1 MRRTLIGLV
10 AAGALLVAGCGG
22 DDGETSTDDSGDSGE
37 NASASDFCA
46 QFQGYDEQFNQNPDA
61 SEEEVVEAIRSLNP
75 PEEIA
80 DDYETLLQGLDAL
93 VGVDPSDPEAAAAAQ
108 EEMAQYQQASEN
120 IQAYVDENCE
130 GGSTDDTSGDG
141 ASTDGTDVTTGESV
155 PTTAG

>member
-1 MRRTLIGLV
+1 MRRTLIGLL

-22 DDGETSTDDSGDSGE
+22 DDGETTSDGGGGGGGGE
-37 NASASDFCA
+37 SASASDFCA

-93 VGVDPSDPEAAAAAQ
+93 MGVDPSDPEAAEAAQ
-108 EEMAQYQQASEN
+108 DEMAQYTEASEN

-130 GGSTDDTSGDG
+130 GGSTDDTS
-141 ASTDGTDVTTGESV
+141 TDGSEVTTGESV
-155 PTTAG
+155 PTTEG

>member
-10 AAGALLVAGCGG
+10 AAGALLVAACGG
-22 DDGETSTDDSGDSGE
+22 DDGETTSDDGGETTSDDAGSGE
-37 NASASDFCA
+37 TASASDFCA
-46 QFQGYDEQFNQNPDA
+46 EFQGYDEQFNQNPDA

-93 VGVDPSDPEAAAAAQ
+93 MGVDPSDPEAAAAAQ
-108 EEMAQYQQASEN
+108 DEMAQYQEASEN

-130 GGSTDDTSGDG
+130 GASTDDTSTDG
-141 ASTDGTDVTTGESV
+141 AAGDSAETTEG
-155 PTTAG
+155 

>member
-1 MRRTLIGLV
+1 MRRTLIGLM

-22 DDGETSTDDSGDSGE
+22 DDGETTSADGGDGGGGE

-93 VGVDPSDPEAAAAAQ
+93 MGVDPSDPEAAAAAQ

-130 GGSTDDTSGDG
+130 GGSTDDSSEDG
-141 ASTDGTDVTTGESV
+141 AGSEVTTGESV
-155 PTTAG
+155 PTTGG

>member
-22 DDGETSTDDSGDSGE
+22 DDGETTSDDGGSGE
-37 NASASDFCA
+37 TASASDFCA
-46 QFQGYDEQFNQNPDA
+46 QFQGYDEEFDQNPDA

-93 VGVDPSDPEAAAAAQ
+93 MGVDPSDPDAAAAAQ
-108 EEMAQYQQASEN
+108 DEMAQYQEASEN

-130 GGSTDDTSGDG
+130 GASTDDTS
-141 ASTDGTDVTTGESV
+141 TDGTAGDSAETTEG
-155 PTTAG
+155 